1 MCVTACQACGKF
13 SALSTTH
20 EKASSATAGRS
31 KRDRR
36 GGCRWCG
43 LLEREA
49 AKYRSAAT
57 AHARTEASNRARVEA
72 RAAEAK
78 YGKAPVRPAGTEFLY
93 PPKKHDLLQPP
104 VSLQL
109 HEDDPYSD
117 NSPF

>member
-1 MCVTACQACGKF
+1 M
-13 SALSTTH
+13 
-20 EKASSATAGRS
+20 
-31 KRDRR
+31 
-36 GGCRWCG
+36 
-43 LLEREA
+43 EREA

-78 YGKAPVRPAGTEFLY
+78 YGKAPARPAGTELFY
-93 PPKKHDLLQPP
+93 PPKKLDLLQPP

-117 NSPF
+117 SFPF